1 MTDKFISVFKAKKP
15 IIGMLHLLGN
25 TQQEIVENA
34 IDEMKMMTKHGV
46 AAVLVENYFGCTQDV
61 ENVLAVLQRDYPD
74 VVYGV
79 NVLGDIEI
87 AYKLARWYNAKF
99 IQVDSICG
107 HHVPERE
114 RSYFEKIDALREDCD
129 ALLLGG
135 VRFKYHP
142 VCSGR
147 SVEEDLEIGKQ
158 HCDAIVVTGSG
169 TGIHTDLEKIK
180 TFRSVLGDFPLVVG
194 AGMTA
199 DTVAEQL
206 TYADGGIVGSYFK
219 YNGDAYGYMDE
230 DRVKQ
235 FMANTNQLV
244 FYDQI
249 IIQSLPQIISWIQKD
264 NTTVLFRVLEM
275 SEDERETWLKNVL
288 SSLSS
293 EQKQEIIKW
302 LFELNNLNLCD
313 LLNT

>member
-1 MTDKFISVFKAKKP
+1 
-15 IIGMLHLLGN
+15 MLHLMGD
-25 TQQEIVENA
+25 TCQGIIDNA
-34 IDEMKMMTKHGV
+34 IDEMKMMTRHGV
-46 AAVLVENYFGCTQDV
+46 AAVLVENYFGSTQDV
-61 ENVLAVLQRDYPD
+61 ENVLAVLQRDYSD
-74 VVYGV
+74 IVCGV
-79 NVLGDIEI
+79 NVLGDVET
-87 AYKLARWYNAKF
+87 AYKFARWYNAKF

-107 HHVPERE
+107 HHVPARE

-135 VRFKYHP
+135 VRFKYQP

-147 SVEEDLEIGKQ
+147 SVEEDLNIGKQ

-169 TGIHTDLEKIK
+169 TGINTDLEKIK
-180 TFRSVLGDFPLVVG
+180 TFRSVLGDFPLIVG

-230 DRVKQ
+230 NRVKQ
-235 FMANTNQLV
+235 FMANTNKSV

-302 LFELNNLNLCD
+302 LLEMNNSNLCD